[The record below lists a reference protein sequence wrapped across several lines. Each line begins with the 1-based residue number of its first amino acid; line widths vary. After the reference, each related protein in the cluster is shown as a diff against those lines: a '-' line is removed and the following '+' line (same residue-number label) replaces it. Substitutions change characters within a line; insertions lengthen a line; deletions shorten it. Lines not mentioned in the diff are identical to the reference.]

1 MINAELALAAAAVAA
16 LSLVIVWQTV
26 TFHRERGRLVRHN
39 DELLNRLMSRDFAEY
54 ASGSRAL
61 PSNWRDIRQYM
72 VKRETSGQKDED
84 SEAEKHDGLGIP
96 VV

>member
-1 MINAELALAAAAVAA
+1 MNTELVLLIVIAA
-16 LSLVIVWQTV
+16 LLLVIGWQTV
-26 TFHRERGRLVRHN
+26 AFHRERARLTRHN

-54 ASGSRAL
+54 AVGSRAL

-72 VKRETSGQKDED
+72 VKREAAEKDED
-84 SEAEKHDGLGIP
+84 AEAEKNDGLGIP